1 MGASTQIHARRRP
14 DITGS
19 GRITTVSTTSAT
31 GLPVYLKVCL
41 INCLTFAGGITVLAV
56 SPATVSSPVLPSE
69 ALVLTVGL
77 LVIVSANALLLRN
90 SLRPVDR
97 LIWFI
102 DEVDVLDP
110 RQRLPVQ
117 GSATV
122 ARLIEAFNSM
132 LTRLEIE
139 RGTSNARALAAQEAE
154 RHRIAQELHDEI
166 GQGLTVVLLGL
177 ERAGRRAPEDLAAD
191 LRLIQENART
201 SLDEVR
207 EVARRLRPGVLEDLG
222 LVSALNALATD
233 LTTHHNIHVRRGFT
247 PGLPAL
253 TPQVELVIYRVA
265 QEALTNVAR
274 HSQADTVELSLSR
287 SGDAVA
293 LRVAD
298 NGRGLNH
305 PKEGSGM
312 RGMRERAM
320 LVRAELTLGPR
331 VGGGTQVQLVTPIEQ
346 PT

>member
-1 MGASTQIHARRRP
+1 VPPTA
-14 DITGS
+14 
-19 GRITTVSTTSAT
+19 AT

-41 INCLTFAGGITVLAV
+41 INGLTFAGGITVLAV
-56 SPATVSSPVLPSE
+56 SPATVSAPVLPSE
-69 ALVLTVGL
+69 AVVLAVGL
-77 LVIVSANALLLRN
+77 VVIVCANALLLHN

-97 LIWFI
+97 LIQFI
-102 DEVDVLDP
+102 DDVDVLDP
-110 RQRLPVQ
+110 RRRLPVQ
-117 GSATV
+117 GTTTV
-122 ARLIEAFNSM
+122 ARLIDAFNSM

-177 ERAGRRAPEDLAAD
+177 ERAVRRAPADLAAD
-191 LRLIQENART
+191 LVLIQETARG

-207 EVARRLRPGVLEDLG
+207 QVARRLRPGVLEDLG

-253 TPQVELVIYRVA
+253 TPEAELVIYRVA

-274 HSQADTVELSLSR
+274 HAHADTVELSLTR
-287 SGDAVA
+287 TGDAVA

-305 PKEGSGM
+305 AREGSGM

-320 LVRAELTLGPR
+320 LVRGRLTIGAR
-331 VGGGTQVQLVTPIEQ
+331 AGGGGTQVQLVTPLDQAHE
-346 PT
+346 